1 MADELN
7 WMTAANLVR
16 GYERGDFTP
25 EEATASVYDRID
37 AVDGKVNAFREL
49 DRERAMSAARAA
61 GERWSSGQPLSSIDG
76 VPTSIKDLF
85 DMKGLANRR
94 GSKTSDPAPL
104 AHDAPAVARLRDA
117 GAVLTGKTNT
127 PEFGWKGITDSLL
140 TGITRN
146 PWNLDT
152 TPGGSSGGASAACA
166 AGMGPLH
173 VGSDGGGSIRIPAAF
188 AGIFGHKPHFGRV
201 PYYPPSPMGT
211 LSHAG
216 PMTRTVSDALLMMN
230 VMTGEEATDWTTI
243 QSDHIHGRAIS
254 GGVEGLRIAYSPDL
268 GYAKVHPE
276 VAASVKAAAD
286 TLSDLGAE
294 VVETGPGL
302 ADPVDVFNLHWWA
315 GAHGAFRNFSDAQK
329 ADLEPGL
336 MNVLIEAEKI
346 SLGEYMDATRE
357 RAYYGSAMKQFMA
370 DYDALMTPSL
380 AVPAFGVGRLV
391 PEGWDEDATNGW
403 IAWTP
408 FSYPFNLTQQ
418 PACSIPCGFTET
430 GLPVGLQIV
439 GRMFDDPM
447 VFRIASAF
455 EEANPVATSRR
466 PEL

>member
-7 WMTAANLVR
+7 WMTAADLVR

-25 EEATASVYDRID
+25 EEATDCVFSRID
-37 AVDGKVNAFREL
+37 AVDGKLNTFREL
-49 DRERAMSAARAA
+49 DQDRAMDAARRA
-61 GERWSSGQPLSSIDG
+61 GERWRKGAPLSPIDG

-85 DMKGLANRR
+85 DVEGLQNRK
-94 GSKTSDPAPL
+94 GSKTTPEDPVAG
-104 AHDAPAVARLRDA
+104 DAPAVTRLREA
-117 GAVLTGKTNT
+117 GAVITGKTTT
-127 PEFGWKGITDSLL
+127 PEFGWKGVTDSPL

-146 PWNLDT
+146 PWNTDT

-173 VGSDGGGSIRIPAAF
+173 IGSDGGGSIRIPAAF

-216 PMTRTVSDALLMMN
+216 PMTRTVSDALLMLN
-230 VMTGEEATDWTTI
+230 VLIGEETRDWTTVPSS
-243 QSDHIHGRAIS
+243 QIHARAIS
-254 GGVEGLRIAYSPDL
+254 GGVKDLRLAFSPRL
-268 GYAKVHPE
+268 GYADVHSE
-276 VAASVKAAAD
+276 VAASVKAAAQ
-286 TLSDLGAE
+286 TLSELGAE
-294 VVETGPGL
+294 VVEVDPGFPDP
-302 ADPVDVFNLHWWA
+302 ADMFNTHWQS
-315 GAHGAFRNFSDAQK
+315 GAHGAFRHLSDAQK
-329 ADLEPGL
+329 SDLDPGL
-336 MNVLIEAEKI
+336 QRVLVTAEGI
-346 SLGEYMDATRE
+346 TLGQYMDAQRE
-357 RAYYGSAMKQFMA
+357 RAQFGSDMKLFMA
-370 DYDALMTPSL
+370 DYDALLTPSL
-380 AVPAFGVGRLV
+380 AVPAFGAGRLV
-391 PEGWDEDATNGW
+391 PEGWSEDSSNSW

-418 PACSIPCGFTET
+418 PASSVPCGFTAD

-439 GRMFDDPM
+439 GRMFDDATVM
-447 VFRIASAF
+447 RIAAAF